1 MADGR
6 RERNSSGA
14 QVQTTRQGET
24 ESGIITIALFL
35 SSRSLARS
43 APLIL
48 INRRQQDDRQRRRQR
63 RLRERGKKHAL
74 SVNAV
79 AAAPSF
85 PSFMHTHTHSRA
97 EISTQPGGETT
108 VRHSVFF
115 FSLHLSKPFIIGSRG
130 SQTCAKGDGGG
141 DDAKH
146 CVGGLR
152 GLLHHFIMRPSFL
165 PSFLPSSAPLTTT
178 TTAAPLRRNL

>member
-14 QVQTTRQGET
+14 QVQTTRPGET

-74 SVNAV
+74 CQCGSAV
-79 AAAPSF
+79 FPVVHAHTYTLSRRNIHATWRGNDSSSLCLLLFAPSF
-85 PSFMHTHTHSRA
+85 KTVHHRQPRQPNLCERRRRRRQRRRQTLRRWPSRS
-97 EISTQPGGETT
+97 SP
-108 VRHSVFF
+108 
-115 FSLHLSKPFIIGSRG
+115 SLYHASLLPS
-130 SQTCAKGDGGG
+130 
-141 DDAKH
+141 
-146 CVGGLR
+146 LR
-152 GLLHHFIMRPSFL
+152 GL
-165 PSFLPSSAPLTTT
+165 
-178 TTAAPLRRNL
+178 

>member
-14 QVQTTRQGET
+14 QVQTTRPGET

-48 INRRQQDDRQRRRQR
+48 INRRQQDDRQRRWQRRQR

-141 DDAKH
+141 GDDAKH

-165 PSFLPSSAPLTTT
+165 PSSAPLTT